1 VARMSSHA
9 AFLRGM
15 NVGVHHRVTNDELRR
30 ILSESGLSEVKTF
43 RASGN
48 VTFTAARE
56 PLEQLRRRIEDSLAQ
71 ALGYAVPTF
80 LRSAEEIRAIA
91 AMQPFDPELVDA
103 SAGKLQV
110 SILPRRPSAQ
120 KRKEVLALA
129 GADDLLAFGECEL
142 YWLPSG
148 GTLDSALDLN
158 AIERMTGPSTRRT
171 KNMIE
176 QMAGKHFAG

>member
-1 VARMSSHA
+1 
-9 AFLRGM
+9 M

-30 ILSESGLSEVKTF
+30 ILSELGLSEVKTF

-48 VTFTAARE
+48 VMFTAARE
-56 PLEQLRRRIEDSLAQ
+56 PLERLTRRIEGSLAK

-91 AMQPFDPELVDA
+91 AMQPFDPELVEA

-110 SILPRRPSAQ
+110 SILGERPSAQ
-120 KRKEVLALA
+120 KCRGVLALA
-129 GADDLLAFGECEL
+129 GDDDRLALGECEL

-148 GTLDSALDLN
+148 GTLDSSLDWN
-158 AIERMTGPSTRRT
+158 AIERVIGPSTRRT

-176 QMAGKHFAG
+176 QMADKHFAG